1 MALFSTLTTEE
12 QQLVEIIELNQPVSI
27 DVIAQMAVQKSSKV
41 ASLLLSLEMQGIV
54 ALLPGKLYA
63 LCR

>member
-1 MALFSTLTTEE
+1 MALFTTLAPEE
-12 QQLVEIIELNQPVSI
+12 QQLVEIIALNQPVSI
-27 DVIAQMAVQKSSKV
+27 DALVQMSAQKSSKV

-54 ALLPGKLYA
+54 LLLPGKLYA